1 MQADL
6 THLRVILAR
15 PQGFCAGVVRAVD
28 MVERA
33 LSLYGAPVYVRH
45 QIVHNRHVVQR
56 LEGLGAI
63 FVDDLSEIP
72 PGAVTLFSAHGVAR
86 AVESEAAARGLD
98 VIDATCPLV
107 RRVHREAQR
116 YAGLGYDIVLVG
128 HQGHAEVEGTR
139 GQVDA
144 AVHLVETLADVA
156 ALKVRDPERVA
167 FVTQTTLSLF
177 DTADIVAALRARF
190 PAIVGPDTKDIC
202 YATQNRQ
209 TAVLDLA
216 RQCEIVLVVGSPNS
230 SNATRLAEIARG
242 AGVESHLIDG
252 AEALRP
258 DWFTGRRVAGITAGA
273 STPQHAVNDVV
284 LRLAQWRQLS
294 IEDLS
299 GKVENVHFRLPER
312 LMAAPVS
319 RRQMAMQQG

>member
-6 THLRVILAR
+6 THFRVILAR

-33 LSLYGAPVYVRH
+33 LALYGAPVYVRH

-56 LEGLGAI
+56 LEGLGAV
-63 FVDDLSEIP
+63 FVDDVADIP
-72 PGAVTLFSAHGVAR
+72 PGAVTLFSAHGVGR
-86 AVESEAAARGLD
+86 AVEAEAAARGLD

-107 RRVHREAQR
+107 RRVHREAQT
-116 YAGLGYDIVLVG
+116 YARLGYDIVLVG
-128 HQGHAEVEGTR
+128 HEGHAEVEGTR

-144 AVHLVETLADVA
+144 PVHVVESIAGVEALEVAD
-156 ALKVRDPERVA
+156 ETRVA

-177 DTADIVAALRARF
+177 DTAHIVAALRARF
-190 PAIVGPDTKDIC
+190 PAIQGPDTKDIC

-209 TAVLDLA
+209 TAVLELA
-216 RQCEIVLVVGSPNS
+216 RQCEIVLVAGSPNS
-230 SNATRLAEIARG
+230 SNATRLVEIARD

-252 AEALRP
+252 ADALQP
-258 DWFTGRRVAGITAGA
+258 SWFEGRRIAGITSGA
-273 STPQHAVNDVV
+273 STPQHAVNDIV
-284 LRLAQWRQLS
+284 LRLAQWRNLS

-299 GKVENVHFRLPER
+299 GKVENVHFRLPDR
-312 LMAAPVS
+312 LMAPPLS
-319 RRQMAMQQG
+319 RRQMVMQPG

>member
-1 MQADL
+1 M
-6 THLRVILAR
+6 RVVLAR

-33 LSLYGAPVYVRH
+33 LALYGAPVYVRH

-56 LEGLGAI
+56 LEALGAV
-63 FVDDLSEIP
+63 FVEDVSDIP

-86 AVESEAAARGLD
+86 AVEAEAASLGLD

-107 RRVHREAQR
+107 RRVHREAQN
-116 YAGLGYDIVLVG
+116 YAKLGYGIVLVG
-128 HQGHAEVEGTR
+128 HEGHAEVEGTR

-144 AVHLVETLADVA
+144 SVHLVQTVADVE
-156 ALKVRDPERVA
+156 ALQVADPTRVA

-177 DTADIVAALRARF
+177 DTAGIVAALRKRF

-216 RQCEIVLVVGSPNS
+216 RQCDLVLVAGSPNS
-230 SNATRLAEIARG
+230 SNAMRLAEIARD
-242 AGVESHLIDG
+242 AGVESHLIDS
-252 AEALRP
+252 ADALKP
-258 DWFTGRRVAGITAGA
+258 EWFEQRRVAGITSGA
-273 STPQHAVNDVV
+273 STPQHVVNDIV
-284 LRLAQWRQLS
+284 LRLAQWRNLS
-294 IEDLS
+294 IEDLA

-312 LMAAPVS
+312 LMATPGS
-319 RRQMAMQQG
+319 RRQMAMQPG

>member
-1 MQADL
+1 M
-6 THLRVILAR
+6 LAR

-33 LSLYGAPVYVRH
+33 IALYGAPVYVRH

-56 LEGLGAI
+56 LEGLGAV
-63 FVDDLSEIP
+63 FVDDIAEIP
-72 PGAVTLFSAHGVAR
+72 PGAVTLFSAHGVGR
-86 AVESEAAARGLD
+86 SVEAEAMARGLD

-116 YAGLGYDIVLVG
+116 YADLGYDIVLVG
-128 HQGHAEVEGTR
+128 HEGHAEVEGTR

-144 AVHLVETLADVA
+144 PVHLVETVGDVE
-156 ALKVRDPERVA
+156 ALEVTDPARVA

-177 DTADIVAALRARF
+177 DTADIVNALRARF

-209 TAVLDLA
+209 TAVLELA
-216 RQCEIVLVVGSPNS
+216 RRCEIVLVAGSPNS
-230 SNATRLAEIARG
+230 SNATRLAEIARD

-252 AEALRP
+252 ADALQP
-258 DWFTGRRVAGITAGA
+258 AWFEHRRIAGITSGA
-273 STPQHAVNDVV
+273 STPQHVVNDIV
-284 LRLAQWRQLS
+284 LRLAQWRNLS

-312 LMAAPVS
+312 LMTSPQSGRWIRVLP
-319 RRQMAMQQG
+319 G

>member
-1 MQADL
+1 M
-6 THLRVILAR
+6 LAR

-33 LSLYGAPVYVRH
+33 IALYGAPVYVRH

-56 LEGLGAI
+56 LEALGAV
-63 FVDDLSEIP
+63 FVDDIAEIP
-72 PGAVTLFSAHGVAR
+72 PGCVTLFSAHGVGRSVEAG
-86 AVESEAAARGLD
+86 AVARGLD

-116 YAGLGYDIVLVG
+116 YAGLGFDIVLIG
-128 HQGHAEVEGTR
+128 HEGHAEVEGTR

-144 AVHLVETLADVA
+144 LVHLVETVSDVE
-156 ALKVRDPERVA
+156 ALEVTDPARVA

-209 TAVLDLA
+209 TAVLELA
-216 RQCEIVLVVGSPNS
+216 RLCEIVLVAGSPNS
-230 SNATRLAEIARG
+230 SNATRLAEIARD

-252 AEALRP
+252 ADALQP
-258 DWFTGRRVAGITAGA
+258 AWFEHRRIAGITSGA
-273 STPQHAVNDVV
+273 STPQHVVNDIV
-284 LRLAQWRQLS
+284 LRLAQWRNLS

-312 LMAAPVS
+312 LMTSPQSGRWIRVLP
-319 RRQMAMQQG
+319 G

>member
-1 MQADL
+1 M
-6 THLRVILAR
+6 RVVLAR

-33 LSLYGAPVYVRH
+33 LALYGAPVYVRH

-56 LEGLGAI
+56 LEGLGAV
-63 FVDDLSEIP
+63 FVEDVCDIP

-86 AVESEAAARGLD
+86 AVEAEAASLGLD

-107 RRVHREAQR
+107 RRVHREAQN
-116 YAGLGYDIVLVG
+116 YAKLGYGIVLVG
-128 HQGHAEVEGTR
+128 HEGHAEVEGTR

-144 AVHLVETLADVA
+144 SVHLVQTVADVE
-156 ALKVRDPERVA
+156 ALQVADPTRVA

-177 DTADIVAALRARF
+177 DTAGIVAALRERF

-216 RQCEIVLVVGSPNS
+216 RQCDLVLVAGSPNS
-230 SNATRLAEIARG
+230 SNAMRLAEIARD
-242 AGVESHLIDG
+242 AGVESHLIDS
-252 AEALRP
+252 ADALKP
-258 DWFTGRRVAGITAGA
+258 EWFEQRRVAGITSGA
-273 STPQHAVNDVV
+273 STPQHVVNDIV
-284 LRLAQWRQLS
+284 LRLAQWRNLS

-312 LMAAPVS
+312 LMVTPPS
-319 RRQMAMQQG
+319 RRQMAMQPG

>member
-1 MQADL
+1 MQVDL

-56 LEGLGAI
+56 LERLGAV
-63 FVDDLSEIP
+63 FVEKIDDIP
-72 PGAVTLFSAHGVAR
+72 SGAVTLFSAHGVAR
-86 AVESEAAARGLD
+86 KVETEASVRGLD

-107 RRVHREAQR
+107 RRVHREAQN
-116 YAGLGYDIVLVG
+116 YARLGYDIVLVG
-128 HQGHAEVEGTR
+128 HEGHAEVEGTR

-144 AVHLVETLADVA
+144 PVHVVETVADVE
-156 ALKVRDPERVA
+156 ALQVRDRERVA
-167 FVTQTTLSLF
+167 FVTQTTLSVL
-177 DTADIVAALRARF
+177 DTAHIVTALRARF

-209 TAVLDLA
+209 MAAIELA
-216 RQCEIVLVVGSPNS
+216 RQCQIVLVVGSANS
-230 SNATRLAEIARG
+230 SNAARLSEIAAG

-252 AEALRP
+252 ADAL
-258 DWFTGRRVAGITAGA
+258 DQAWFEHRRIAGITAGA
-273 STPQHAVNDVV
+273 STPQHVVNDVV
-284 LRLAQWRQLS
+284 LRLAQWRNLS

-312 LMAAPVS
+312 LMATPAF
-319 RRQMAMQQG
+319 RRQMAMQTG